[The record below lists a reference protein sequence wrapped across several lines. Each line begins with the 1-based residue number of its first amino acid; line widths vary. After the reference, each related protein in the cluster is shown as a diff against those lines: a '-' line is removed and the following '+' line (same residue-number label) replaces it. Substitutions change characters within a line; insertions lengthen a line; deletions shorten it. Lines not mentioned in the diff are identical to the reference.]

1 MFFPTFPP
9 RSRTGLRD
17 GFSIMPAG
25 GFSYAQTALPVK
37 SAAATRNGRTFCCRT
52 GLMALRKAATC
63 VAARTARAPHGRKAP
78 YIHVR
83 PACAFVRLRRPKAP
97 LREPFLPRPPDDAR
111 SALPIIAP
119 ACVLRGKR
127 RARTPCPPGCR
138 LPCGGWA
145 SFHGSL
151 RSRLRRPRSCS
162 TLFYIKARPESILT
176 RRGLCR
182 TTPLNTALFR
192 AGAFQLRSG
201 PPQTVPG
208 LPAFRL
214 RGRFRGWRARI
225 RFPFVPAGSPG
236 MRLPS

>member
-1 MFFPTFPP
+1 MQDRVDGLAQSGNMRCRKDKPVLHTGERLHISMFGPP
-9 RSRTGLRD
+9 APSCGFAARRLRSATPFFRD
-17 GFSIMPAG
+17 HQMTLDRLCRYSLPLAFCAEN
-25 GFSYAQTALPVK
+25 AAL
-37 SAAATRNGRTFCCRT
+37 
-52 GLMALRKAATC
+52 ALRAPQDAA
-63 VAARTARAPHGRKAP
+63 
-78 YIHVR
+78 
-83 PACAFVRLRRPKAP
+83 
-97 LREPFLPRPPDDAR
+97 
-111 SALPIIAP
+111 
-119 ACVLRGKR
+119 
-127 RARTPCPPGCR
+127 

-151 RSRLRRPRSCS
+151 CSRLRRPRSCS

>member
-1 MFFPTFPP
+1 MQNRVDGVVRGVRLCSGLSGNIRCHKVSPCSTRAKGSMYPRPARLRLRAAKPPEGSAPRPLFSAASRSRSIGIAGTRSRLRSARKTP
-9 RSRTGLRD
+9 RSHCVPPPCRMTMRRGL
-17 GFSIMPAG
+17 
-25 GFSYAQTALPVK
+25 
-37 SAAATRNGRTFCCRT
+37 
-52 GLMALRKAATC
+52 
-63 VAARTARAPHGRKAP
+63 VAP
-78 YIHVR
+78 
-83 PACAFVRLRRPKAP
+83 
-97 LREPFLPRPPDDAR
+97 
-111 SALPIIAP
+111 
-119 ACVLRGKR
+119 
-127 RARTPCPPGCR
+127 
-138 LPCGGWA
+138 
-145 SFHGSL
+145 GSL
-151 RSRLRRPRSCS
+151 RSRLRRSGSCS

-214 RGRFRGWRARI
+214 RGRFRGWRARS

>member
-1 MFFPTFPP
+1 MLFSLKRRRLCHTVLAALRGAYGFAPAQAAISIAAKTARVPHGQRHHVSAAGSLARSCGCAARRP
-9 RSRTGLRD
+9 RSARHCFRD
-17 GFSIMPAG
+17 LLMTLDRLCRYSLPLAFCAEN
-25 GFSYAQTALPVK
+25 AAL
-37 SAAATRNGRTFCCRT
+37 
-52 GLMALRKAATC
+52 ALRAPQDAA
-63 VAARTARAPHGRKAP
+63 
-78 YIHVR
+78 
-83 PACAFVRLRRPKAP
+83 
-97 LREPFLPRPPDDAR
+97 
-111 SALPIIAP
+111 
-119 ACVLRGKR
+119 
-127 RARTPCPPGCR
+127 
-138 LPCGGWA
+138 LPCGGGA

-162 TLFYIKARPESILT
+162 TLFYTKARPESILT

>member
-1 MFFPTFPP
+1 MAI
-9 RSRTGLRD
+9 LRPVFRV
-17 GFSIMPAG
+17 GQV
-25 GFSYAQTALPVK
+25 YAL
-37 SAAATRNGRTFCCRT
+37 
-52 GLMALRKAATC
+52 ALRESRVIPNALMQEHVDGPARGARFRSANPFFRDLLMTLDRLCRYSLPLAFCAENAAL
-63 VAARTARAPHGRKAP
+63 ALRAPQ
-78 YIHVR
+78 
-83 PACAFVRLRRPKAP
+83 
-97 LREPFLPRPPDDAR
+97 DA
-111 SALPIIAP
+111 A
-119 ACVLRGKR
+119 
-127 RARTPCPPGCR
+127 
-138 LPCGGWA
+138 LPCGGGA

-162 TLFYIKARPESILT
+162 TLFYTKARPESILT

>member
-1 MFFPTFPP
+1 MRREYTVSSQFDVTLCC
-9 RSRTGLRD
+9 R
-17 GFSIMPAG
+17 IML
-25 GFSYAQTALPVK
+25 TALCVTCSFAP
-37 SAAATRNGRTFCCRT
+37 AWAATFV
-52 GLMALRKAATC
+52 AAKAAC
-63 VAARTARAPHGRKAP
+63 IHG
-78 YIHVR
+78 R
-83 PACAFVRLRRPKAP
+83 PACAFVRQSRPKAP
-97 LREPFLPRPPDDAR
+97 LREPFLP
-111 SALPIIAP
+111 LLAP
-119 ACVLRGKR
+119 LHA
-127 RARTPCPPGCR
+127 A

-208 LPAFRL
+208 FPAFRL

>member
-1 MFFPTFPP
+1 M
-9 RSRTGLRD
+9 
-17 GFSIMPAG
+17 
-25 GFSYAQTALPVK
+25 
-37 SAAATRNGRTFCCRT
+37 
-52 GLMALRKAATC
+52 LMALRVMRGFAPVWAATN
-63 VAARTARAPHGRKAP
+63 VAAKTAVFHTGERRHVSTACPPAPSCGSAAQRLRSARHDFRDILMALVRLCRYSLPLAFCAENAALALRAPQ
-78 YIHVR
+78 
-83 PACAFVRLRRPKAP
+83 
-97 LREPFLPRPPDDAR
+97 DA
-111 SALPIIAP
+111 A
-119 ACVLRGKR
+119 
-127 RARTPCPPGCR
+127 
-138 LPCGGWA
+138 LPCGGGA

-162 TLFYIKARPESILT
+162 TLFYTKARPESILT